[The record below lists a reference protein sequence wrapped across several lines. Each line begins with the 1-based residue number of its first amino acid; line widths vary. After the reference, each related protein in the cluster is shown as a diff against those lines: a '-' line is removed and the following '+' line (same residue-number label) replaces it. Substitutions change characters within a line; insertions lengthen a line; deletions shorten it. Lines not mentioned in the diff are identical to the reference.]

1 MSRKN
6 NDNCLHSAKTKQF
19 EIHVKEHLIPHWSE
33 WFEGLTV
40 TYTASGETILAGDIP
55 DQSAL
60 HGLLA
65 RIRDLNLTLISV
77 RQVLPKQP
85 SWEKS
90 GKRSRRRSLKEKAK

>member
-1 MSRKN
+1 MSLNETDR
-6 NDNCLHSAKTKQF
+6 LLPEAH
-19 EIHVKEHLIPHWSE
+19 HVECHYVLIIKEHLASTWSD

-40 TYTASGETILAGDIP
+40 TYTPTGETQLSGFLP

-77 RQVLPKQP
+77 NRMPIALPSEETIENEP
-85 SWEKS
+85 SM
-90 GKRSRRRSLKEKAK
+90 GKMEE

>member
-1 MSRKN
+1 MPNSAARFEN
-6 NDNCLHSAKTKQF
+6 ASQAECHYILH
-19 EIHVKEHLIPHWSE
+19 IKEHLASTWSD

-40 TYTASGETILAGDIP
+40 TYTPTGETQLSGFLP

-77 RQVLPKQP
+77 NRMPNALPSENKIENEP
-85 SWEKS
+85 SMGEM
-90 GKRSRRRSLKEKAK
+90 EE